1 MSFSDKN
8 VILYIV
14 TALSKKVFLTLICI
28 AFLLALLDLL
38 GILLIY
44 PYISMVLDSKYTNK
58 FQYVNDLL
66 PPMHHGDFVLALS
79 LSLAAFYMV
88 KVAIHG
94 QLLKKQNQIVANFTR
109 DMTDNFLHKVLNAK
123 FEIFNALSASR
134 LAGVAFSNTVH
145 ASLVLQ
151 AVIQIVCELMFLF
164 FLFSIFL
171 ASAPK
176 FGIGIVVITAVYIL
190 VIYKPLGRKI
200 ANLGVLQNE
209 IENSRH
215 RILHS
220 IVASMRDIKIMGLSS
235 VFSKKNTDISEKF
248 ADVNWKYST
257 YQGMTRV
264 YLETIM
270 FLALVAFIQ
279 ILIFGKYPL
288 KDIAPFIGVVI
299 VSALRALPAIA
310 KLLMSVNSYRY
321 SKSFVERLID
331 MESILSQSQQ
341 EKIVDNLNYEKVMD
355 IKNLSFTYGHGIV
368 LNQVNINIKK
378 GHSVGIVGPSGSG
391 KSTLLDIITGLLKS
405 QTGSFYL
412 DDVKFDPFFSSSLHD
427 ILGYVPQSISLLD
440 ESIAYNITFEHE
452 PDYKRLNKV
461 LRMSNLETFVNSLQ
475 YQENTIIG
483 EGGIALSGG
492 QRQRVGIARALYKE
506 PKILIFDEATSAL
519 DSLSEKAFIDE
530 ISALRGYVTTV
541 VVAHKLST
549 VVNCDTIYVLHKGQ
563 IVASANHNELMVSC
577 PLYQEMFKLQQV
589 LM

>member
-1 MSFSDKN
+1 
-8 VILYIV
+8 
-14 TALSKKVFLTLICI
+14 
-28 AFLLALLDLL
+28 
-38 GILLIY
+38 
-44 PYISMVLDSKYTNK
+44 
-58 FQYVNDLL
+58 
-66 PPMHHGDFVLALS
+66 
-79 LSLAAFYMV
+79 
-88 KVAIHG
+88 
-94 QLLKKQNQIVANFTR
+94 
-109 DMTDNFLHKVLNAK
+109 
-123 FEIFNALSASR
+123 
-134 LAGVAFSNTVH
+134 
-145 ASLVLQ
+145 
-151 AVIQIVCELMFLF
+151 
-164 FLFSIFL
+164 
-171 ASAPK
+171 
-176 FGIGIVVITAVYIL
+176 
-190 VIYKPLGRKI
+190 
-200 ANLGVLQNE
+200 
-209 IENSRH
+209 
-215 RILHS
+215 
-220 IVASMRDIKIMGLSS
+220 
-235 VFSKKNTDISEKF
+235 
-248 ADVNWKYST
+248 
-257 YQGMTRV
+257 
-264 YLETIM
+264 
-270 FLALVAFIQ
+270 
-279 ILIFGKYPL
+279 
-288 KDIAPFIGVVI
+288 
-299 VSALRALPAIA
+299 
-310 KLLMSVNSYRY
+310 
-321 SKSFVERLID
+321 

>member
-1 MSFSDKN
+1 M
-8 VILYIV
+8 
-14 TALSKKVFLTLICI
+14 CI
-28 AFLLALLDLL
+28 
-38 GILLIY
+38 
-44 PYISMVLDSKYTNK
+44 
-58 FQYVNDLL
+58 
-66 PPMHHGDFVLALS
+66 
-79 LSLAAFYMV
+79 
-88 KVAIHG
+88 
-94 QLLKKQNQIVANFTR
+94 R
-109 DMTDNFLHKVLNAK
+109 D
-123 FEIFNALSASR
+123 R
-134 LAGVAFSNTVH
+134 
-145 ASLVLQ
+145 
-151 AVIQIVCELMFLF
+151 
-164 FLFSIFL
+164 
-171 ASAPK
+171 
-176 FGIGIVVITAVYIL
+176 
-190 VIYKPLGRKI
+190 
-200 ANLGVLQNE
+200 
-209 IENSRH
+209 
-215 RILHS
+215 
-220 IVASMRDIKIMGLSS
+220 
-235 VFSKKNTDISEKF
+235 
-248 ADVNWKYST
+248 
-257 YQGMTRV
+257 
-264 YLETIM
+264 
-270 FLALVAFIQ
+270 
-279 ILIFGKYPL
+279 
-288 KDIAPFIGVVI
+288 FIGVVI